1 MKSLNLKTTMIV
13 AIFVVSVISVPST
26 ALGQDDQKANED
38 SSENALDTYSGGFGG
53 IYITSWRLH

>member
-26 ALGQDDQKANED
+26 ALGQDDKKQTKTVQKT
-38 SSENALDTYSGGFGG
+38 L
-53 IYITSWRLH
+53 